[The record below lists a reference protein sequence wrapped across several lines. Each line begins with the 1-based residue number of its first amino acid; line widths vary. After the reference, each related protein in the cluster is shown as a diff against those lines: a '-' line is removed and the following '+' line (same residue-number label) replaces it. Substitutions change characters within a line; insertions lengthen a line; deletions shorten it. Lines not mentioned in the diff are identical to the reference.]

1 MKLVMA
7 IMSRDDS
14 SVVMDALTEENFQ
27 VTRKASTG
35 GFLKSGNTT
44 LIIGVDDSKT
54 NKVIDVIS
62 KYSSK
67 RKQLVVDASPMYLG
81 APIQNTPTQ
90 VQVGGAIIFVLD
102 VDRFEKV

>member
-7 IMSRDDS
+7 IMSRDDA
-14 SVVMDALTEENFQ
+14 SVVMDALTEESFQ
-27 VTRKASTG
+27 ATRMASTG

-44 LIIGVDDSKT
+44 LIIGVEDNKT
-54 NKVIDVIS
+54 NKVIDIIS

-67 RKQLVVDASPMYLG
+67 RTQLVTNSAPFFPASLT
-81 APIQNTPTQ
+81 QTPFEVTT
-90 VQVGGAIIFVLD
+90 GGAIIFVLD

>member
-7 IMSRDDS
+7 IMSKEDA

-27 VTRKASTG
+27 VTKMASTG
-35 GFLKSGNTT
+35 GFLKAGNTT
-44 LIIGVDDSKT
+44 LIIGVEDNKT
-54 NKVIDVIS
+54 NKVIDIIS

-67 RKQLVVDASPMYLG
+67 RKQLVTNS
-81 APIQNTPTQ
+81 APFYPVALAQTPFEVTT
-90 VQVGGAIIFVLD
+90 GGAIIFVLD

>member
-7 IMSRDDS
+7 IMGKDDS
-14 SVVMDALTEENFQ
+14 SVVMDALTEEKFQ
-27 VTRKASTG
+27 VTRMASTG

-54 NKVIDVIS
+54 DKVIDIIS

-67 RKQLVVDASPMYLG
+67 RKQLVSGASSFITEAMHAKPFEV
-81 APIQNTPTQ
+81 TT
-90 VQVGGAIIFVLD
+90 GGAIIFVLD